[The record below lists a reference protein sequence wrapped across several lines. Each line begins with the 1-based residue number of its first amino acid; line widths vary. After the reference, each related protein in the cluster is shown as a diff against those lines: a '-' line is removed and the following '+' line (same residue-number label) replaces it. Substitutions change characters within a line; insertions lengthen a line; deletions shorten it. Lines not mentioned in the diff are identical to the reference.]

1 MKELCTLLAPAFW
14 SMRNS
19 IVRFD
24 RSFYKK
30 VFFYFLSCG
39 LFLFLVTSLMNA
51 GMRRLQ
57 SLSSDVFN
65 VLLVKGYS
73 LIFVIIFF
81 IQIVDGF
88 VVSLNTYY
96 QSRDLEGL
104 ITSPVSRTALFFSR
118 LFETHIKASWMLVI
132 FGVPLLVSSG
142 LLYHAGF
149 SYYIYA
155 TVVFAAFS
163 IIPVNIG
170 IIMTMVVS
178 SLFSVR
184 RFKKLLVSTCI
195 VVVVLLVTLL
205 RVLKPERFVNP
216 ELFANLT
223 LFISELRTPSFILLP
238 SRWLSDSLFAFL
250 RGSFNF
256 DALIVLVLLFLTSYV
271 TSILLLGIFKK
282 CHYKGWTL
290 LQEGDI
296 ILRGK
301 VARARGSLTFPGR
314 QAVGSVIGTL
324 SKVIGVQS
332 AVLVKKDFLSQLRD
346 AQNVHQVLIIV
357 SLISVYLFSVASLP
371 LNWEGYAVQLK
382 YIISFFNLGL
392 VLIIVAAICSR
403 LVYPVVSSEAISSW
417 IMKTS
422 PMTPKRYVWT
432 KFFFFLIPVFVF
444 SQVLTIFSS
453 FFIGIEG
460 AFRTLIIVT
469 TALLSMSLVSIAV
482 TFGVSELKLG
492 AVANQEQARAGS
504 TAYMFVSVFLILF
517 TLALEIVPIFLYFL
531 KEATKG
537 ELTQRG
543 WQVAAMVIVTVLL
556 ANLVATLLSIRLG
569 IKRFGKLD

>member
-170 IIMTMVVS
+170 TIMTMFVS

-184 RFKKLLVSTCI
+184 RFKKLLVSASI

-296 ILRGK
+296 ILRGR
-301 VARARGSLTFPGR
+301 VARARRSITFPWR

-324 SKVIGVQS
+324 SKAIGVQS

-346 AQNVHQVLIIV
+346 AQNVHQVLIIG

-469 TALLSMSLVSIAV
+469 TALLSMSLVSIAI
-482 TFGVSELKLG
+482 TFGVSEFKLG
-492 AVANQEQARAGS
+492 AVANQEQVRAGS

-537 ELTQRG
+537 EFTQRG